1 MKLTTTV
8 KKLNETFKGKICT
21 VLTVGISKINFN
33 DIQFADFFTGFIESI
48 DEDGVWT
55 RHHLSGCKNF
65 YPMAF
70 VVGIMEEQ
78 VVEETDPEYKKIIEK
93 VEKTPEQNKPFVQ
106 PYDVNNSPFVN
117 PEMLAALAKKNQS
130 TMTRKN

>member
-1 MKLTTTV
+1 MKLQTI
-8 KKLNETFKGKICT
+8 KKLHEQFVGKICT
-21 VLTVGISKINFN
+21 VLTTGVSKSNFS

-70 VVGIMEEQ
+70 LVGIMEEQ
-78 VVEETDPEYKKIIEK
+78 VVQEDDPEYGKLVEKI
-93 VEKTPEQNKPFVQ
+93 EKTPQESKPFVQ
-106 PYDVNNSPFVN
+106 EYDPNKSPFVD
-117 PEMLAALAKKNQS
+117 PEMLAAIAKKGHS
-130 TMTRKN
+130 TMIRKN

>member
-1 MKLTTTV
+1 MKLQTI
-8 KKLNETFKGKICT
+8 KKLQEQFVGKICT
-21 VLTVGISKINFN
+21 VLTVGISKSNFN
-33 DIQFADFFTGFIESI
+33 DIQFADFFTGFIESV

-65 YPMAF
+65 YPLIH

-78 VVEETDPEYKKIIEK
+78 VVEENDPEYKKIKEK
-93 VEKTPEQNKPFVQ
+93 VENTPTENKPFVQ
-106 PYDVNNSPFVN
+106 QYDVNNSPFVN
-117 PEMLAALAKKNQS
+117 PEMLAALAKKNTA